1 MLTSLQFALF
11 TATTSDLMGVTD
23 FIFTSGTEP
32 FGAGSLM
39 CLNIAI
45 IDDDL
50 TEGEER
56 FVVCGCSS
64 QSRVVLLD
72 GGCTD
77 IFIEDND
84 RGTKR
89 SNDELLLGAWYYS
102 AFC

>member
-1 MLTSLQFALF
+1 M
-11 TATTSDLMGVTD
+11 TSDLMEVTD
-23 FIFTSGTEP
+23 FIFASGTEP

-50 TEGEER
+50 IEGEER

-77 IFIEDND
+77 VFIEDDD
-84 RGTKR
+84 RGMKS
-89 SNDELLLGAWYYS
+89 SNGEVLPCILL
-102 AFC
+102 FC